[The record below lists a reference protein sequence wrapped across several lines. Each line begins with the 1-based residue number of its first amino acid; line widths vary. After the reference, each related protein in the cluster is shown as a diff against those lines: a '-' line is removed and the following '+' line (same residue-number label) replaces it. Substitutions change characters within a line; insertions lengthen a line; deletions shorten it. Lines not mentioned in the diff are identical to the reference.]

1 MKLRVIPSFQPSGV
15 SGGIERLKIS
25 HFEADKTVWNWLW
38 KGTEKAPKSL
48 EVALTNVTAL
58 TENFVN
64 FGWQTFC
71 NESDFRTSASCPVI
85 SFSSAVT
92 YQATA
97 LRNRLVSDEI
107 HKLTPHHYKNIFVT
121 DSKKD
126 CPLREKQDFYI
137 ELHSMKCRMT
147 SLFLSP
153 LLSGY
158 NSLFPENSGS
168 IDVKCSEGHFN
179 SFLS

>member
-25 HFEADKTVWNWLW
+25 HFEADKTVLKKLNCL
-38 KGTEKAPKSL
+38 KLIMKRDRKAPKSL

-97 LRNRLVSDEI
+97 LRNRLVSDKI
-107 HKLTPHHYKNIFVT
+107 HKLTPHHYKNVFVT
-121 DSKKD
+121 DSKKRL
-126 CPLREKQDFYI
+126 PFKRET
-137 ELHSMKCRMT
+137 R
-147 SLFLSP
+147 FL
-153 LLSGY
+153 Y
-158 NSLFPENSGS
+158 W
-168 IDVKCSEGHFN
+168 VT
-179 SFLS
+179 